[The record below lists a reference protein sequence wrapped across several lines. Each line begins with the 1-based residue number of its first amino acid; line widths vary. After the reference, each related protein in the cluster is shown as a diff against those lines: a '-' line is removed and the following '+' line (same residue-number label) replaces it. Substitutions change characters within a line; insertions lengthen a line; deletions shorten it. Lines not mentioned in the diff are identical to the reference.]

1 MKDLR
6 SQVVFVRSNLLKLL
20 IWFLSTIFL
29 IIMILKQK
37 NDSGQKNSNG
47 SDISLSYVRPFAFLN
62 FRNS

>member
-1 MKDLR
+1 
-6 SQVVFVRSNLLKLL
+6 
-20 IWFLSTIFL
+20 
-29 IIMILKQK
+29 MILKQK